1 MDEILDVTL
10 RVTATLERLGIPYL
24 VGGSLA
30 SSFHGIPRSTQD
42 ADVVVR
48 IDEDDVPN
56 LVAAFEEEFYVDE
69 EAALEAVD
77 LGRSF
82 NIIHLETLFK
92 VDLFVAGH
100 DEASSEQMRRRRR
113 VTLFED
119 PTREFVVASPEDVI
133 AHKLYWYELGGEV
146 AERQWSDALGVLRV
160 GGDRL
165 DVAYLLRITKLRG
178 VEHLLR
184 RACAEAEVLL
194 ELEVPGE
201 DE

>member
-48 IDEDDVPN
+48 IGEEDVSA
-56 LVAAFEEEFYVDE
+56 LIAAFEEDFYVAE
-69 EAALEAVD
+69 GAALEAVE

-92 VDLFVAGH
+92 VDIFVAGD
-100 DEASSEQMRRRRR
+100 DEASREQMRRRRR
-113 VTLFED
+113 FTLFED
-119 PTREFVVASPEDVI
+119 PTRELVVASPEDVI
-133 AHKLYWYELGGEV
+133 AHKLYWYQLGEEV
-146 AERQWSDALGVLRV
+146 ADRQWSDAVGVLRV
-160 GGDRL
+160 GGERL
-165 DVAYLLRITKLRG
+165 DVAYLLRIARLRG
-178 VEHLLR
+178 VERLLQ
-184 RACAEAEVLL
+184 RACAEAGVSLVVE
-194 ELEVPGE
+194 EP
-201 DE
+201 